1 MRPSELTQSQPL
13 TEAPLGSLNL
23 HGDFSQ
29 DGSFAEPDRKLVRHH
44 RYPERVARAFIKG
57 SDEGTCLC
65 RARHNTVS

>member
-1 MRPSELTQSQPL
+1 MRPSELIQSQPL

-57 SDEGTCLC
+57 SDQGRRMK
-65 RARHNTVS
+65 RAGRI